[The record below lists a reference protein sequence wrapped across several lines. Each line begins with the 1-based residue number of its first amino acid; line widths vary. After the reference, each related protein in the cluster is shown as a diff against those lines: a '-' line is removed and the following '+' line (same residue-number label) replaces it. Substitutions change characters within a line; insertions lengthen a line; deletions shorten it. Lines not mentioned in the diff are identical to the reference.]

1 MAYLN
6 NKYLFFILIIIAN
19 VILKSFFLDITPFWY
34 DEMISIK
41 DTQLDFGHIKHEAE
55 WDNNPPFYYYCLWVW
70 HSIIPISEFNSRFL
84 SVLFV
89 AISIGLFY
97 LFARKNFDNRTA
109 VVSAVLLTV
118 SNFILFYSQE
128 TRAYSLVLLLAI
140 ISTTQFFKYLK
151 EPKVLNLIVLSFVN
165 FLIIYTHYLAGLIV
179 FVQYL
184 IILFFHRKKYV
195 SFFAIQTLIIVGF
208 VLLRFTK
215 KQFLNILNFN
225 KKDDFWLEP
234 AGFKDLISGLSY
246 LFYNRLTAAVVIAV
260 LVFFTFRYFTK
271 KVEDADRAKLY
282 CLMLGFFSIFFLFI
296 IGSFKPMFLPRYLIF
311 CIPFATVLFVHQLFS
326 FKKIGII
333 IIILLTGFEVYSVDL
348 VKKWPSDYRSL
359 SQVIK
364 GNKRDNDIVIINTS
378 DNLGLFLYYSYGK
391 FLNYKLVDSICKVN
405 NIFAMNDATALSKI
419 NPTKDARIFL
429 VQSYHNIKNNTN
441 PIEKH
446 FITRNKKVFST
457 KFYKGIEFTIFSGQ

>member
-1 MAYLN
+1 MAGLT

-19 VILKSFFLDITPFWY
+19 VILKSFFLDATPFWY

-70 HSIIPISEFNSRFL
+70 HSIIPISEFGSRFL

-89 AISIGLFY
+89 AFAIGLFY

-109 VVSAVLLTV
+109 VASAVLLTL
-118 SNFILFYSQE
+118 SNFILFYAQE
-128 TRAYSLVLLLAI
+128 TRAYSLVLLLAV

-151 EPKVLNLIVLSFVN
+151 DPKVFNLVLLSFVN
-165 FLIIYTHYLAGLIV
+165 FLVIYTHYLAGLIV

-184 IILFFHRKKYV
+184 VILFFHRKKYV
-195 SFFAIQTLIIVGF
+195 SFFTIQTLIIVGF

-215 KQFLNILNFN
+215 KQFLNIINFN
-225 KKDDFWLEP
+225 KKDDFWLQP
-234 AGFKDLISGLSY
+234 AGFNDLMAGLSD
-246 LFYNRLTAAVVIAV
+246 LFFNPLTAIVFTII
-260 LVFFTFRYFTK
+260 LLFFTFNYFTNK
-271 KVEDADRAKLY
+271 IEDESRVKIY
-282 CLMLGFFSIFFLFI
+282 CLMLGCFSIFFLFI
-296 IGSFKPMFLPRYLIF
+296 VGSFKPMFLPRYLIF
-311 CIPFATVLFVHQLFS
+311 CIPFATLLFIHQLFS

-333 IIILLTGFEVYSVDL
+333 VIILLIGFEVYSIDL
-348 VKKWPSDYRSL
+348 VKKGPSDYRSL

-364 GNKRDNDIVIINTS
+364 RNKRDNDIVVINTS
-378 DNLGLFLYYSYGK
+378 DNLGLFLYYSYDK
-391 FLNYKLVDSICKVN
+391 FLNYKQFDSICAVN
-405 NIFAMNDATALSKI
+405 NIFAMNDTNALSKI
-419 NPTKDARIFL
+419 NPTKDSRIFL

-457 KFYKGIEFTIFSGQ
+457 KFYKGIEFTIFNGQ